1 MTIKKKQNIHKQM
14 WHFLQYL
21 DIYLAIKNYN
31 YDDKIL
37 IIFLI
42 IKYHIHF
49 YKIYLVN
56 YKKNKIDDIFLGN
69 KILFHQNF
77 IYNKNLF

>member
-1 MTIKKKQNIHKQM
+1 M

-37 IIFLI
+37 IILLI

-77 IYNKNLF
+77 I